1 MNSDSGFGSGGS
13 PYEYTVAEAKSK
25 TLTLKKIGLIE
36 VYILWAAVFF
46 IVGAST
52 RLFIYLIALIP
63 ISLWIIVWLT
73 WKLTQVEYEYSY
85 FTGALTVSR
94 ILGNRTRKKLLHVR
108 IQELSA
114 IFPYGE
120 ANASRIE
127 AYGAENDI
135 FAASSQNAENSYV
148 ALWQDN
154 ESGKRCVLFFEP
166 NEKRTTVAVYV
177 FLVIM
182 FASFA

>member
-25 TLTLKKIGLIE
+25 TLTLKKIGLI
-36 VYILWAAVFF
+36 VAYILWAAVFF

-52 RLFIYLIALIP
+52 RLFIYLIALVP
-63 ISLWIIVWLT
+63 ISLW
-73 WKLTQVEYEYSY
+73 KYTQVEYEYSY

-94 ILGNRTRKKLLHVR
+94 ILGNRTRKKLLNVR
-108 IQELSA
+108 IQELAA
-114 IFPYGE
+114 IFPYGD
-120 ANASRIE
+120 ANASRLE
-127 AYGAENDI
+127 AYGAENVI
-135 FAASSQNAENSYV
+135 FAASSQSAENLYV

-166 NEKRTTVAVYV
+166 NEKAIKILKYYN
-177 FLVIM
+177 M
-182 FASFA
+182 SAFAK